1 MASKSAHIDT
11 FAKENLPDLSL
22 WPELILDHPTVIYPE
37 QLNACQELLEKTIE
51 KVGES
56 KLALIAADGNF
67 TYSQLLKLVNQ
78 IKEDLKVIDRD
89 GITHPLID
97 NVYETLELIEDEI
110 YEDDAQADALSFEDD
125 DY

>member
-1 MASKSAHIDT
+1 MKQQI
-11 FAKENLPDLSL
+11 
-22 WPELILDHPTVIYPE
+22 
-37 QLNACQELLEKTIE
+37 
-51 KVGES
+51 
-56 KLALIAADGNF
+56 
-67 TYSQLLKLVNQ
+67 LKLVNQ